1 MSFGDELRAARNA
14 SGMSQAVLAEAVGV
28 SSFKVVSQWEN
39 GHSTPNYENLERLES
54 VLGVRLNVEAGDEP
68 VTPRDVPEAP
78 AEESPYKAK
87 DAPPKPRK
95 GTAKKAAGGANAG
108 IPSLRVQLE
117 MPYRLGAT
125 ALASRMPYTS
135 SMLNQQAGP
144 CAEAWDVFLMRYP
157 KLREKIESGAVAAD
171 IVNLV
176 MAHVPILQIARE
188 ELAAQQAAAAQQFPE
203 RPAA

>member
-1 MSFGDELRAARNA
+1 MSFADELRAARNA
-14 SGMSQAVLAEAVGV
+14 SGMSQSALAEAVGV

-39 GHSTPNYENLERLES
+39 GHTTPNYDNLERLES

-78 AEESPYKAK
+78 AEESPFKAK

-95 GTAKKAAGGANAG
+95 GPAKKAGAPAGM
-108 IPSLRVQLE
+108 PSLRVQLE

-125 ALASRMPYTS
+125 ALATRLPYTS
-135 SMLNQQAGP
+135 GMLNQQAGP

-176 MAHVPILQIARE
+176 MAHVPILQVARE
-188 ELAAQQAAAAQQFPE
+188 EIAAQQAAAAQQFPE

>member
-1 MSFGDELRAARNA
+1 
-14 SGMSQAVLAEAVGV
+14 
-28 SSFKVVSQWEN
+28 
-39 GHSTPNYENLERLES
+39 
-54 VLGVRLNVEAGDEP
+54 

-78 AEESPYKAK
+78 AEESPFKAK

-95 GTAKKAAGGANAG
+95 GPAKKAGAPAGM
-108 IPSLRVQLE
+108 PSLRVQLE

-125 ALASRMPYTS
+125 ALATRLPYTS
-135 SMLNQQAGP
+135 GMLNQQAGP

-176 MAHVPILQIARE
+176 MAHVPILQVARE
-188 ELAAQQAAAAQQFPE
+188 EIAAQQAAAAQQFPE

>member
-1 MSFGDELRAARNA
+1 VSFADELRAARNA
-14 SGMSQAVLAEAVGV
+14 SGMSQSALAEAVGV

-39 GHSTPNYENLERLES
+39 GHTTPNYDNLERLES

-78 AEESPYKAK
+78 AEESPFKAK

-95 GTAKKAAGGANAG
+95 GPAKKAGAPAGM
-108 IPSLRVQLE
+108 PSLRVQLE

-125 ALASRMPYTS
+125 ALATRLPYTS
-135 SMLNQQAGP
+135 GMLNQQAGP

-176 MAHVPILQIARE
+176 MAHVPILQVARE
-188 ELAAQQAAAAQQFPE
+188 EIAAQQAAAAQQFPE

>member
-1 MSFGDELRAARNA
+1 MSFADELRAARNA
-14 SGMSQAVLAEAVGV
+14 SGMSQSALAEAVGV

-39 GHSTPNYENLERLES
+39 GHTTPNYDNLERLES

-78 AEESPYKAK
+78 AEDSPFKAK

-95 GTAKKAAGGANAG
+95 GPAKKAGAAPG
-108 IPSLRVQLE
+108 MPSLRVQLE

-125 ALASRMPYTS
+125 ALATRLPYTS
-135 SMLNQQAGP
+135 GMLNQQAGP

-176 MAHVPILQIARE
+176 MAHVPILQVARE
-188 ELAAQQAAAAQQFPE
+188 EIAAQQAAAAQQFPE